1 MQIGPAI
8 LNGGRLSVLFF
19 VAAIAVVGLPPLS
32 GFVGKVALLRSVP
45 DPAYWV
51 LLLVAGLC
59 GLIALSRAGS
69 TLFWR
74 TTGEGS
80 GLRPARRHLVAVLWL
95 LLLSPLM
102 TVYAEPLLQLTTA
115 VADQLR
121 DPDLYLSAVLGG
133 DA

>member
-1 MQIGPAI
+1 M
-8 LNGGRLSVLFF
+8 
-19 VAAIAVVGLPPLS
+19 
-32 GFVGKVALLRSVP
+32 
-45 DPAYWV
+45 
-51 LLLVAGLC
+51 
-59 GLIALSRAGS
+59 
-69 TLFWR
+69 
-74 TTGEGS
+74 
-80 GLRPARRHLVAVLWL
+80 PARRHLVAVLWL

>member
-1 MQIGPAI
+1 MGPGSRS
-8 LNGGRLSVLFF
+8 GGRLWGLFF
-19 VAAIAVVGLPPLS
+19 GGGGAVVGWPGLS
-32 GFVGKVALLRSVP
+32 GVVGKVARLRSVP

-80 GLRPARRHLVAVLWL
+80 GLRPARRHLVAVPWL
-95 LLLSPLM
+95 RPSSPLM
-102 TVYAEPLLQLTTA
+102 TVYAERLLQLTTA

-121 DPDLYLSAVLGG
+121 ATDLYLSPVLGG
-133 DA
+133 GAGS